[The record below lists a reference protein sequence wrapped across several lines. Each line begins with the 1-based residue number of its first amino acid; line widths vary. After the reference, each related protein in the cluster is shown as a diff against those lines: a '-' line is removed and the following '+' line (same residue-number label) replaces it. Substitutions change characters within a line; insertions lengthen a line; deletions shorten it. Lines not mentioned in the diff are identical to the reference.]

1 MQKRDNIYSIGMKDT
16 VPVVKV
22 RPGRMFSK
30 GTKVYT
36 LMPNKSEK
44 PKLQGK
50 RIIAA
55 FVTGLI
61 LNSYDGTIN
70 DAPLAVTDEIVNLL
84 YKTYSSRAYVQ
95 DWGETKR
102 DRMIRF
108 SVLISNQMRADGR
121 KLLVALM
128 QEQARQAFGD
138 GLTSKEEALLFNQ

>member
-36 LMPNKSEK
+36 LMPNKGEK
-44 PKLQGK
+44 PNLQGK
-50 RIIAA
+50 WIIAD
-55 FVTGLI
+55 FVSGLI
-61 LNSYDGTIN
+61 LTSYDGTID
-70 DAPLAVTDEIVNLL
+70 DAPLAVTDEIVDLL
-84 YKTYSSRAYVQ
+84 YKTYSSRDYVQ

-138 GLTSKEEALLFNQ
+138 GLTSKEEALLFN